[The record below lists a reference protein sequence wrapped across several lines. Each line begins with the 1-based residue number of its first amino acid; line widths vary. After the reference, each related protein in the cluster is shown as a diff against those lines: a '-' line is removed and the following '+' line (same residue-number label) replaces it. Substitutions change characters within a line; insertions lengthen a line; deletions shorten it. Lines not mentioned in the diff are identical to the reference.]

1 MAYTAISS
9 GYIMAQSPD
18 GVPVA
23 VPFQTGGGMVAM
35 QPLCT
40 QGGQHPIVLV
50 PVSGAARDQF
60 VTVPTG
66 TGSLPQEADTSSSYG
81 HGQYMQLQ
89 EEV

>member
-1 MAYTAISS
+1 MAYTANTA
-9 GYIMAQSPD
+9 GYIMTQGPD

-23 VPFQTGGGMVAM
+23 VSMQTGGGMVTM

-40 QGGQHPIVLV
+40 QGGQQPIVLV
-50 PVSGAARDQF
+50 PVAGAARDQF
-60 VTVPTG
+60 VTVQTA

-81 HGQYMQLQ
+81 HGQYMPLQ

>member
-1 MAYTAISS
+1 MAYTAISA

-23 VPFQTGGGMVAM
+23 VPMQTGGGMVTM

-40 QGGQHPIVLV
+40 QGGQQPIVLA
-50 PVSGAARDQF
+50 PVAGAARDQF
-60 VTVPTG
+60 VTVQTA
-66 TGSLPQEADTSSSYG
+66 TGSLPQQAYSSSHG
-81 HGQYMQLQ
+81 HGQYMPLQ